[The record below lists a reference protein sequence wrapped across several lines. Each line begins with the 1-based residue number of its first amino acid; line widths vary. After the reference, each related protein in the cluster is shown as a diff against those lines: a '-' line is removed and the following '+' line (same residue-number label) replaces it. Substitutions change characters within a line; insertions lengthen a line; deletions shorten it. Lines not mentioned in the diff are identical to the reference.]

1 MWPAGSVGLPAEL
14 FEGAVAGASAGA
26 AVLVFGEAAAAL
38 GLGVGRADE
47 DGGADSLPSRS
58 SKVSSSPL
66 SLDISLK
73 NMPCIQQLRKPTQ
86 RLKLRHVAISVEAP
100 SLPDAY
106 HSL

>member
-1 MWPAGSVGLPAEL
+1 MWPAGSVRLPAEL

-73 NMPCIQQLRKPTQ
+73 NMPCIQQLRK